1 MNYYINKLN
10 RGEYLDTV
18 DTWECFDEIAEA
30 LGADDFLLALS
41 KAMGT
46 EELQDLMKYIVTTYD
61 LASPEEDE
69 EEDEEC

>member
-30 LGADDFLLALS
+30 LGNDGFLLALA

-46 EELQDLMKYIVTTYD
+46 DELKEYMEYIISTND
-61 LASPEEDE
+61 LADDE
-69 EEDEEC
+69 EE